1 MYFKTKKAGN
11 FFANPKNIL
20 NHSCHK
26 SYVPYLIETSYLSQT
41 TGEINTKRKI
51 KSYLNF

>member
-20 NHSCHK
+20 NHSYHK
-26 SYVPYLIETSYLSQT
+26 SYVSLLKTSYLSQT
-41 TGEINTKRKI
+41 TGEIKTKK
-51 KSYLNF
+51 KN